1 MKPED
6 LFGLGVMLVTMLLV
20 LGSMVRTSR
29 RLSRARPELT
39 GPPAPPR
46 RIVHP
51 PPPPARVPAP
61 AVAPPKRTATPTR
74 RPASPSLEAR
84 VLGNRRLSTGARL
97 VVASEILSRPKA
109 LRPRRPL

>member
-6 LFGLGVMLVTMLLV
+6 LFGLVVMLVTMLLV

-29 RLSRARPELT
+29 RLSRARPELIK
-39 GPPAPPR
+39 PPSQPR
-46 RIVHP
+46 GIVHP
-51 PPPPARVPAP
+51 PPPARGPAP
-61 AVAPPKRTATPTR
+61 RVAPAKRTATPTR
-74 RPASPSLEAR
+74 RPAPSLEAR

-97 VVASEILSRPKA
+97 IVASEILSRPKA